1 MGMVVVTSAAGRCA
15 LWAAVGGQ
23 AQAEAQAALPTRV
36 AGTPTSPTAP
46 W

>member
-1 MGMVVVTSAAGRCA
+1 MGMVVVTSAAGRCV

-36 AGTPTSPTAP
+36 AGTPTSLTAP

>member
-1 MGMVVVTSAAGRCA
+1 MGMVCVTSAAVP
-15 LWAAVGGQ
+15 WPVAVGGQ
-23 AQAEAQAALPTRV
+23 AEAALPTRV